1 MSGNLSKLSTAVVYD
16 DAGTPGL
23 VRLRLDVA
31 DFHAFVRT
39 GR

>member
-1 MSGNLSKLSTAVVYD
+1 MSGNLSKLSAAVVYD

-23 VRLRLDVA
+23 VRLVA
-31 DFHAFVRT
+31 DFHAFLRT